1 MQLNGSYYVYIFLPA
16 FHPKTGLD
24 MLKVHPVSK
33 AQARQRT
40 GRAGRETSGVCY
52 RLFTEE
58 QFDQLQEMTTPEI
71 QRCNLASVILQL
83 MALGVTDV
91 LSFDFLDRP
100 HQDAIE
106 NALEQL
112 VVLGAVT
119 KGSDGFEVKFCSQ
132 TIIGT
137 VKYSSTAKTCNKA
150 FKVADGCFTTRK
162 CAISTSYADQLTTS
176 SLSYSDAASCI

>member
-1 MQLNGSYYVYIFLPA
+1 MFLTA

-24 MLKVHPVSK
+24 MLKVQPVSK

-58 QFDQLQEMTTPEI
+58 QFDELKEMTTPEI

-83 MALGVTDV
+83 MALGVADV
-91 LSFDFLDRP
+91 LNFDFLDRP
-100 HQDAIE
+100 QQDAIE

-112 VVLGAVT
+112 VVLGALR
-119 KGSDGFEVKFCSQ
+119 KGSGGNEV
-132 TIIGT
+132 
-137 VKYSSTAKTCNKA
+137 
-150 FKVADGCFTTRK
+150 
-162 CAISTSYADQLTTS
+162 
-176 SLSYSDAASCI
+176 